1 MNAVHDVAILN
12 GCISDSCVHT
22 LTYLT
27 YDGPPVAI
35 LALGRSESSP
45 FQVGGRK
52 DRPALDSGGVTVN
65 WL

>member
-1 MNAVHDVAILN
+1 MNAVHDVAIQT
-12 GCISDSCVHT
+12 GCISDPCVHT

-45 FQVGGRK
+45 FQVRT
-52 DRPALDSGGVTVN
+52 PPPNFSF
-65 WL
+65 

>member
-1 MNAVHDVAILN
+1 MNAVHDVAIQT
-12 GCISDSCVHT
+12 GCISDPCVHT

-52 DRPALDSGGVTVN
+52 DRPALDLGGVTVN